1 MSTSELSDRSERLEP
16 LLRALE
22 LAAEDQLARPT
33 LLGELPQL
41 RLGHGLVANDGA
53 EPFLQRG
60 VERLGDR
67 GTPCRRLWSAR
78 KNRAEMRSS
87 PAQSGTYMR

>member
-1 MSTSELSDRSERLEP
+1 MSTSELDGSDESASSRCSA
-16 LLRALE
+16 ALE

-41 RLGHGLVANDGA
+41 RLGHGLVLDDGA

-67 GTPCRRLWSAR
+67 RPYIPIEWYPEST
-78 KNRAEMRSS
+78 
-87 PAQSGTYMR
+87 